1 MMPRGIIEKSTTLYR
16 DLYNLSATQN
26 LANSIAPLLQK
37 SDVIALYGELG
48 AGKTSF
54 ARALIKKL
62 GYKGEVPSPTFTLAQ
77 NYNLESLNVWH
88 FDLYRILDPD
98 ELIELDIEEAMIQS
112 VLLIEWPQRMDKCLP
127 NNRLDIQLNYTENEE
142 SRSAIITGHG
152 HWSSRLKKVS
162 NEL

>member
-1 MMPRGIIEKSTTLYR
+1 MISRGFIEEPITLYR
-16 DLYNLSATQN
+16 NLSNLSATEK
-26 LANSIAPLLQK
+26 LANSLAPLLQK

-62 GYKGEVPSPTFTLAQ
+62 GYKGEVPSPTFTLVQ
-77 NYNLESLNVWH
+77 TYNIKSINVWH

-98 ELIELDIEEAMIQS
+98 ELIELDIEEAMRQS
-112 VLLIEWPQRMDKCLP
+112 VLLIEWPQRMGNRLP
-127 NNRLDIQLNYTENEE
+127 NNRLDIKLNYTENEIG
-142 SRSAIITGHG
+142 RMAIITGHG
-152 HWSSRLKKVS
+152 HWSSRLKQVS